1 MATLSRSRRWAV
13 PAGVLALVT
22 GGLMAGHAIG
32 AAANPGLPHRSAQQL
47 VADVATANPPG
58 VSGTIVETASLGLPS
73 LPTGNADTSLTS
85 LLSGSHTSRL
95 WMTDE
100 QHVRFAIQADLA
112 ETDLIRNGKDLW
124 TWTSSSN
131 TVDHRTLTAKDGQEP
146 TSPEVPPTPDQAA
159 KQLLAKLGPTT
170 RVSTDG
176 TASVAGRASYELVLD
191 PRDTKSLIGTVRI
204 AVDAKTHVPLRVR
217 VYARGATSP
226 AVEIGFTSVSFSK
239 PSASQFTFKA
249 PPGSTVTEAGQA
261 PGEVGDRHH
270 GDLDFMAGG
279 SQTVG
284 TGWTA
289 VLTSHDRH
297 LAWMVREQTAEG
309 HNHGGDSMMGALVQS
324 AAPVSGTWGSGRLL
338 RTKLLSVLLT
348 DDGRLYAGAVTP
360 DVLYQAA
367 GSHQ

>member
-22 GGLMAGHAIG
+22 GGVLAGHAIG

-73 LPTGNADTSLTS
+73 MPTGNADTSLTS

-95 WMTDE
+95 WYADP

-112 ETDLIRNGKDLW
+112 ETDLIRNGKNLW

-131 TVDHRTLTAKDGQEP
+131 TVDHRTLTEHPDQKA
-146 TSPEVPPTPDQAA
+146 TTPEAPLTPDQAS

-204 AVDAKTHVPLRVR
+204 AVDAKTHVPLRLR
-217 VYARGATSP
+217 VYARGAGSP
-226 AVEIGFTSVSFSK
+226 AAEIGFTSVSFSK

-249 PPGSTVTEAGQA
+249 PPGSTVTEAGRGPDGM
-261 PGEVGDRHH
+261 PGRR
-270 GDLDFMAGG
+270 GDLDLMGP

-289 VLTSHDRH
+289 VMVARDRH

-309 HNHGGDSMMGALVQS
+309 HNHGGDGMMSALVQS
-324 AAPVSGTWGSGRLL
+324 ATPVSGTWGSGRLL

-348 DDGRLYAGAVTP
+348 DDGRLFAGAVTP

-367 GSHQ
+367 GSHP

>member
-1 MATLSRSRRWAV
+1 
-13 PAGVLALVT
+13 VLALVT
-22 GGLMAGHAIG
+22 GGVLAGHAIG

-47 VADVATANPPG
+47 LADVATANPPG

-73 LPTGNADTSLTS
+73 LPAATADTSLTS

-95 WMTDE
+95 WYADP

-131 TVDHRTLTAKDGQEP
+131 SVDHRTLTEHPDQKAAAN
-146 TSPEVPPTPDQAA
+146 PETPLTPDQAA
-159 KQLLAKLGPTT
+159 KQLVDKLGPTT
-170 RVSTDG
+170 QVSTDG
-176 TASVAGRASYELVLD
+176 TASVAGRAAYELVLD
-191 PRDTKSLIGTVRI
+191 PRDSKSLIGTVRI
-204 AVDAKTHVPLRVR
+204 AVDGKTHVPLRVR
-217 VYARGATSP
+217 VYARGSGTP
-226 AVEIGFTSVSFSK
+226 AGEIGFTSVSFSK
-239 PSASQFTFKA
+239 PAASQFKFKT

-261 PGEVGDRHH
+261 PGDVPGRH
-270 GDLDFMAGG
+270 GDQDLMDLMGP

-289 VLTSHDRH
+289 VMMARDRH

-324 AAPVSGTWGSGRLL
+324 ATPVSGTWGSGRLL

-348 DDGRLYAGAVTP
+348 DDGRLFAGAVTP

-367 GSHQ
+367 GTHK